1 MQSNTSGQI
10 SLKNTNRYKAMR
22 LPTPSCF
29 KIDTRFNASD
39 LKHYQTDYY
48 EIERRIEIVCMYE
61 IEIPRQIGQSIK
73 SKKLKKGFTQEQ
85 LAKLSNTSRS
95 LVYRLEKGTTNGIS
109 LDKLFGILRTL
120 DLELSIIDLDDE
132 SKNTGQDTTDSEGHG
147 NHKIKK
153 RPSALTANNAAG
165 KNDSSRNSRAQRK
178 KELRAIQNIK
188 ALNAQMNSKG

>member
-1 MQSNTSGQI
+1 
-10 SLKNTNRYKAMR
+10 MR

-73 SKKLKKGFTQEQ
+73 SKRLKKGFTQEQ
-85 LAKLSNTSRS
+85 LTKLSNTSRS

-120 DLELSIIDLDDE
+120 ALELSIIDLDDE

-153 RPSALTANNAAG
+153 RPSAFTAG

>member
-73 SKKLKKGFTQEQ
+73 SKRLKKGFTQEQ
-85 LAKLSNTSRS
+85 LTKLSNTSRS
-95 LVYRLEKGTTNGIS
+95 LVYRLEKGTRMSHQWLIRQQRSCIRQIVTIS
-109 LDKLFGILRTL
+109 GQQSKRSKIRVFHTLPRT
-120 DLELSIIDLDDE
+120 
-132 SKNTGQDTTDSEGHG
+132 K
-147 NHKIKK
+147 
-153 RPSALTANNAAG
+153 G
-165 KNDSSRNSRAQRK
+165 K
-178 KELRAIQNIK
+178 
-188 ALNAQMNSKG
+188 

>member
-1 MQSNTSGQI
+1 
-10 SLKNTNRYKAMR
+10 MR

-73 SKKLKKGFTQEQ
+73 SKRLKKGFTQEQ

-188 ALNAQMNSKG
+188 VLNAQMNSRG

>member
-1 MQSNTSGQI
+1 
-10 SLKNTNRYKAMR
+10 MR

-73 SKKLKKGFTQEQ
+73 SKRLKKGFTQEQ

>member
-1 MQSNTSGQI
+1 
-10 SLKNTNRYKAMR
+10 
-22 LPTPSCF
+22 
-29 KIDTRFNASD
+29 
-39 LKHYQTDYY
+39 
-48 EIERRIEIVCMYE
+48 MYE

-73 SKKLKKGFTQEQ
+73 SKRLKKGFTQEQ

-95 LVYRLEKGTTNGIS
+95 LVYRLEKGTPNGIS

-153 RPSALTANNAAG
+153 RPSALTAG
-165 KNDSSRNSRAQRK
+165 KNDSSRNSRAQRE
-178 KELRAIQNIK
+178 KELKAIQNIK
-188 ALNAQMNSKG
+188 VLNAQTNSRG

>member
-1 MQSNTSGQI
+1 
-10 SLKNTNRYKAMR
+10 
-22 LPTPSCF
+22 
-29 KIDTRFNASD
+29 
-39 LKHYQTDYY
+39 
-48 EIERRIEIVCMYE
+48 MYE

-73 SKKLKKGFTQEQ
+73 SKRLKKGFTQEQ

-153 RPSALTANNAAG
+153 RPSALTAG
-165 KNDSSRNSRAQRK
+165 KNDSSRNSRAQRQ
-178 KELRAIQNIK
+178 KELKAIQNIK
-188 ALNAQMNSKG
+188 VLNAQMNSRG

>member
-1 MQSNTSGQI
+1 M
-10 SLKNTNRYKAMR
+10 L
-22 LPTPSCF
+22 
-29 KIDTRFNASD
+29 
-39 LKHYQTDYY
+39 QTDYY
-48 EIERRIEIVCMYE
+48 EIERRIEIICMYE

-73 SKKLKKGFTQEQ
+73 SKRLKKGFTQEQ

-188 ALNAQMNSKG
+188 ALNAQMNSKGLSLKFPVHRVQKIRECLINGSSASNAPAFVR